1 MISIDDGKLIVRSFG
16 QLLKQSSGISVI
28 DIPVNVT
35 VSRLRQFLKQ
45 EKPRDFNDEGNN
57 IEMMCDSKNA

>member
-35 VSRLRQFLKQ
+35 VSKLGQLLKH
-45 EKPRDFNDEGNN
+45 EEPSDFNDDGKETV
-57 IEMMCDSKNA
+57 